1 MIALY
6 DHIQELRLELRG
18 CIMSRRERAALQ
30 QELSQALAQH
40 AALEE
45 GLDDI
50 FEDIHAEGG

>member
-18 CIMSRRERAALQ
+18 CIMSRRERAAVQ
-30 QELSQALAQH
+30 HELSQALMQH
-40 AALEE
+40 VALEAA
-45 GLDDI
+45 LDDI